1 MISIITAH
9 YNSSEKINNLID
21 SLQKQ
26 TNKDF
31 EWIVVDDCSRDV
43 EFSVMKEKVLKA
55 GLNAKVLQNEKNGGP
70 GVARNNGIKHSH
82 GDYIV
87 FVDCDDV
94 VSNDFVSVLELL
106 STEKDT
112 DVIAFD
118 YVRIQGDNRTGYSKI
133 DGLSTGSV
141 SVETFLLQAKT
152 GVCGAAFRSNLICEN
167 NILFPELY
175 RYEDWVFN
183 VRAILKSTSI
193 WYEKKELYFYLEA
206 ENSLVTSGK
215 HDAGECALQAYN
227 IIEMEL
233 NAYDKR
239 IKDFLFIREILYVNA
254 VSKATRCNFQTY
266 KNFMK
271 SIQQKSQGWQ
281 RNNQLQ
287 LLSSHQRMVLFLL
300 KTKLYGALW
309 MGIRIISKR

>member
-43 EFSVMKEKVLKA
+43 EFSAMKEKVLKA

-70 GVARNNGIKHSH
+70 GVARNNGIKHSY
-82 GDYIV
+82 GEYIV

-133 DGLSTGSV
+133 D
-141 SVETFLLQAKT
+141 
-152 GVCGAAFRSNLICEN
+152 FR
-167 NILFPELY
+167 
-175 RYEDWVFN
+175 
-183 VRAILKSTSI
+183 
-193 WYEKKELYFYLEA
+193 
-206 ENSLVTSGK
+206 
-215 HDAGECALQAYN
+215 
-227 IIEMEL
+227 
-233 NAYDKR
+233 
-239 IKDFLFIREILYVNA
+239 
-254 VSKATRCNFQTY
+254 
-266 KNFMK
+266 
-271 SIQQKSQGWQ
+271 
-281 RNNQLQ
+281 
-287 LLSSHQRMVLFLL
+287 
-300 KTKLYGALW
+300 
-309 MGIRIISKR
+309 